1 MMHGSQNQQ
10 DASRLIKPLI
20 HPKYTMKIGTWN
32 IRTLYRSGNIA
43 QVAREMKRRG
53 IDVMGISETHWMGQG
68 TMQLADG
75 ETIIYSRRDD
85 DNHREGVCMLMSKH
99 ATASLMEWT
108 PISER
113 VIQARFYSKYIKLT
127 LFHIYAPTE
136 DTAEQ
141 IKDEFYERLQDV
153 LDSVNE
159 HDMLIVTG
167 DMNAKVGN
175 NNYESVM
182 GKHGLGQRN
191 IMEKGFGMWGM
202 NELQWNLDLPKSL
215 GTGQICSLNGGF
227 VISKTS
233 I

>member
-1 MMHGSQNQQ
+1 
-10 DASRLIKPLI
+10 
-20 HPKYTMKIGTWN
+20 
-32 IRTLYRSGNIA
+32 
-43 QVAREMKRRG
+43 
-53 IDVMGISETHWMGQG
+53 MGISETHWTGQG

-75 ETIIYSRRDD
+75 ATIIYSRRDD
-85 DNHREGVCMLMSKH
+85 DNHREGVRILMSKH
-99 ATASLMEWT
+99 AAASLMEQT

-136 DTAEQ
+136 DTAEK

-153 LDSVNE
+153 LDSVNQ

-191 IMEKGFGMWGM
+191 DNGERLCDMCGM
-202 NELQWNLDLPKSL
+202 NELQWNLDLMKSL